1 VSWNLGSPPDLSG
14 RTYAVT
20 GGNSGI
26 GYFISEQLAAAG
38 AHVVILGRNPGR
50 LRTAVDA
57 IRGQVGA
64 AAELSTIPLDLADLE
79 SVASA
84 AEALLRLG
92 RVDALV
98 ENAGTTSPG
107 RTRQTTKQGLE
118 LALGTNHLG
127 HFALTALAMPVL
139 KATPG
144 SRVVPTGSL
153 ISLLVKF
160 DLDDLQSERKYSEF
174 RAYGLSKHAV
184 TSFGLE
190 LDRRLRASNVDVH
203 CVLTHPG
210 LCLDGGSPRRE
221 GISKPSR
228 LARLSPITQG
238 EDHGAWPAVRAATD
252 PSAVGGEYYGPR
264 RGSAGRPV
272 RHRAIAAD
280 RDPAKA
286 ARLWELSEKLTGVVF
301 TV

>member
-1 VSWNLGSPPDLSG
+1 MSWNPGSPPDLSG

-38 AHVVILGRNPGR
+38 AHVVILGRDPGR
-50 LRTAVDA
+50 LRTAVDS
-57 IRGQVGA
+57 IRGQSGA
-64 AAELSTIPLDLADLE
+64 AARLSTLPLDLADLD

-84 AEALLRLG
+84 AEALAGLG
-92 RVDALV
+92 RLDALI

-107 RTRQTTKQGLE
+107 RTRQTTEQGFE

-144 SRVVPTGSL
+144 SRVVPIGSL

-160 DLDDLQSERKYSEF
+160 DLDDLSSERGYSQF

-184 TSFGLE
+184 ASFGFE
-190 LDRRLRASNVDVH
+190 LDRRLRASDVDVH
-203 CVLTHPG
+203 CVLAHPG
-210 LCLDGGSPRRE
+210 LCLDGASPRRE
-221 GISKPSR
+221 GISEPSP
-228 LARLSPITQG
+228 ARFSPITQG
-238 EDHGAWPAVRAATD
+238 EHHGAWPAVRAATD
-252 PSAVGGEYYGPR
+252 PSARGGEYYGPR
-264 RGSAGRPV
+264 FAGVGRPV
-272 RHRAIAAD
+272 RQRAVAAD
-280 RDPAKA
+280 RDPEKA
-286 ARLWELSEKLTGVVF
+286 ARLWQLSERLTGVEF

>member
-1 VSWNLGSPPDLSG
+1 VSWNPESPPDLSG

-50 LRTAVDA
+50 LRTAVDT
-57 IRGQVGA
+57 IRGHVGP
-64 AAELSTIPLDLADLE
+64 AAELSTIPLDLADLD

-84 AEALLRLG
+84 AEALVRLG
-92 RVDALV
+92 QVHALV

-107 RTRQTTKQGLE
+107 RTRQTTEQGFE

-153 ISLLVKF
+153 ISLLVEF

-184 TSFGLE
+184 ASFGFE
-190 LDRRLRASNVDVH
+190 LDRRLRASTMDVH

-210 LCLDGGSPRRE
+210 LCLDGGSPWRD
-221 GISKPSR
+221 GISTPS
-228 LARLSPITQG
+228 LPARLSPITQG
-238 EDHGAWPAVRAATD
+238 EHHGAWPAVRAAAD
-252 PSAVGGEYYGPR
+252 PSAKGGEYYGPR
-264 RGSAGRPV
+264 FATVGRPV
-272 RHRAIAAD
+272 RQRTIAAD
-280 RDPAKA
+280 RDPVKA
-286 ARLWELSEKLTGVVF
+286 ARLWELSEKLTGVEF